1 MTKILIERHRC
12 FTNTFM
18 SPTSVREELGVYL
31 LEGVLLHD
39 AAGALLKHAKR
50 RNDIFAFKNS
60 KFPE

>member
-1 MTKILIERHRC
+1 
-12 FTNTFM
+12 M